1 MTNNKKLNNNQTNQ
15 ENDTS
20 DNKLLV
26 SIPDILDSLQID
38 EWDVLLIGD
47 GSGAG
52 WNLLSGCGWASV
64 LIDKYSNNH
73 KVFMGATS
81 PGTIT
86 IGELSPYLFAMN
98 WYMSSDGPG
107 SARVKAASFS
117 GKLLRVHIISDSEI
131 IVKSGNRTQSR
142 KSNRALWAAMDFF
155 ATQGC
160 SIQYHHI
167 KRSTVLMNVLMDEL
181 ARQSRIDPNKVW
193 DDSIKVLKKKEYLN
207 IQEGATIHDFSK
219 DRNT

>member
-1 MTNNKKLNNNQTNQ
+1 MNQK
-15 ENDTS
+15 NDAS

-73 KVFMGATS
+73 KIFLGATS
-81 PGTIT
+81 PSTIT

-98 WYMSSDGPG
+98 WYMSADGPG
-107 SARVKAASFS
+107 CDRVKAASFS
-117 GKLLRVHIISDSEI
+117 GKLLRVHIISDSEVV
-131 IVKSGNRTQSR
+131 VKSGNKMQSR

-160 SIQYHHI
+160 SIKYHHI
-167 KRSTVLMNVLMDEL
+167 KRNTVLMNVLMDEL
-181 ARQSRIDPNKVW
+181 ARKSRLDPNKVW
-193 DDSIKVLKKKEYLN
+193 DASLKVLKRKEHLA

-219 DRNT
+219 YRNT